1 VTLGGVPAHVL
12 YVGAAP
18 GLVAGALQ
26 INVVV
31 PEGVAS
37 GAAPLLVSF
46 ANIDNS
52 QAGITVAI
60 Q

>member
-1 VTLGGVPAHVL
+1 L

-37 GAAPLLVSF
+37 GAAPLFVSF